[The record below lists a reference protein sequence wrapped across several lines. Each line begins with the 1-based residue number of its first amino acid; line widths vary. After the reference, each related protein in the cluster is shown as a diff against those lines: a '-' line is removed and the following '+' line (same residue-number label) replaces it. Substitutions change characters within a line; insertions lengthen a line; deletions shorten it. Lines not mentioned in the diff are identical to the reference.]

1 MTDAVS
7 AGRPVSTER
16 APVDWPGVLG
26 SLLAGE
32 DLDAATT
39 EAALA
44 EIMSGEAHDAHIAGY
59 LVALRAKGETA
70 DELAGMA
77 RTMRAFAEPVPI
89 DGPLLDTCGTGGSR
103 SNTFNVSTLAAVIAA
118 AAGARVAKHGNRAA
132 TGRCGS
138 ADLLEAWG
146 VAIDL
151 PGEAVAACIEELGI
165 GFCFA
170 PSYHRAMRHVMPTRK
185 AIGVPTAFNLLG
197 PLSNP
202 AGAGH
207 QTVGVADSA
216 TAETV
221 AGVLARLGTTHAL
234 VFHGAGGLDELTT
247 AGPST
252 VWHVRDGAVTRELLD
267 PAALGLPTAG
277 VGALRGGEVSD
288 NVELA
293 EGVLADEPGPPRD
306 VAVLSAAAGLIAADL
321 ADDWAGA
328 LARADD
334 AVSSGAARRLRDQW
348 VARSREL
355 AHQSH
360 SG

>member
-1 MTDAVS
+1 MTDA
-7 AGRPVSTER
+7 AAPDHATSTEPR
-16 APVDWPGVLG
+16 RVDWPAVLS

-44 EIMSGEAHDAHIAGY
+44 EIMAGQAGQAHIAGF

-77 RTMRAFAEPVPI
+77 RTMRAFAQPVPVT
-89 DGPLLDTCGTGGSR
+89 GALVDTCGTGGSR
-103 SNTFNVSTLAAVIAA
+103 SNTFNVSTVAAVIAA

-151 PGEAVAACIEELGI
+151 PGDAVAACIDELGI

-170 PSYHRAMRHVMPTRK
+170 PSYHPAMRHVMPTRK
-185 AIGVPTAFNLLG
+185 ALGVPTAFNLLG

-202 AGAGH
+202 AGAAH

-252 VWHVRDGAVTRELLD
+252 VWRVRGGVVSRELVD
-267 PAALGLPTAG
+267 PAALGLAIAD
-277 VGALRGGEVSD
+277 VSVLRGGEVVD
-288 NVELA
+288 NVA
-293 EGVLADEPGPPRD
+293 IADGVLADEPGPPRD
-306 VAVLSAAAGLIAADL
+306 VAVLSAAAALLAVDL
-321 ADDWAGA
+321 VSDWSEG
-328 LARADD
+328 LARADE
-334 AVSSGAARRLRDQW
+334 AVSSGAALALRDRW
-348 VARSREL
+348 VSRSREL
-355 AHQSH
+355 AAHTDP
-360 SG
+360 G

>member
-1 MTDAVS
+1 MSEA
-7 AGRPVSTER
+7 APPGRTAST
-16 APVDWPGVLG
+16 APGQVDWPTVLG
-26 SLLAGE
+26 SLLGGQ

-44 EIMSGEAHDAHIAGY
+44 EIMAGQASDAHIAGF

-77 RTMRAFAEPVPI
+77 RTMRAFAEPAPI
-89 DGPLLDTCGTGGSR
+89 AGPLVDTCGTGGSR
-103 SNTFNVSTLAAVIAA
+103 SNTFNVSTVAAVIAA

-146 VAIDL
+146 VEIDL
-151 PGEAVAACIEELGI
+151 PGDAVAACIDELSV

-170 PSYHRAMRHVMPTRK
+170 PSYHPAMRHVMPTRK
-185 AIGVPTAFNLLG
+185 ALGVPTAFNLLG

-202 AGAGH
+202 AGAAH

-221 AGVLARLGTTHAL
+221 AGALARLGTTHAL

-252 VWHVRDGAVTRELLD
+252 IWRVRDGAVSRELVD
-267 PAALGLPTAG
+267 PAALGLATAD
-277 VGALRGGEVSD
+277 VSALRGGEPAD
-288 NVELA
+288 NVA
-293 EGVLADEPGPPRD
+293 IADGVLADEPGPPRD
-306 VAVLSAAAGLIAADL
+306 VAVLSAAAALIAADL
-321 ADDWAGA
+321 DRDWAAA
-328 LARADD
+328 LARASE
-334 AVSSGAARRLRDQW
+334 AVSSGAARRLRDRW
-348 VARSREL
+348 VSRSREL
-355 AHQSH
+355 AVQTHP
-360 SG
+360 G

>member
-1 MTDAVS
+1 MTDS
-7 AGRPVSTER
+7 AALHRTAPTGPT
-16 APVDWPGVLG
+16 PVDWPAVLG
-26 SLLAGE
+26 SLLAGD

-44 EIMSGEAHDAHIAGY
+44 EIMAGAASDAHIAGL

-89 DGPLLDTCGTGGSR
+89 AGSLVDTCGTGGSR
-103 SNTFNVSTLAAVIAA
+103 SNTFNVSTVAAVIAA

-151 PGEAVAACIEELGI
+151 PGEAVAACIDELGI

-170 PSYHRAMRHVMPTRK
+170 PSYHPAMRHVMPTRK
-185 AIGVPTAFNLLG
+185 ALGVPTAFNLLG

-202 AGAGH
+202 AGAAH

-221 AGVLARLGTTHAL
+221 AGVLARLGTSHAL

-252 VWHVRDGAVTRELLD
+252 VWRVREGTISRELLD
-267 PAALGLPTAG
+267 PAALGLATAD
-277 VGALRGGEVSD
+277 VSALRGGEVVD
-288 NVELA
+288 NVALA
-293 EGVLADEPGPPRD
+293 DGVLADEPGPPRD
-306 VAVLSAAAGLIAADL
+306 VAVLSATAALVAADL
-321 ADDWAGA
+321 VSDWDEG
-328 LARADD
+328 LARASEV
-334 AVSSGAARRLRDQW
+334 VSSGAALRLRDQW
-348 VARSREL
+348 VSRSREL
-355 AHQSH
+355 ASQAQP
-360 SG
+360 G